1 MVACSDFTQPP
12 LHIQG
17 MIQLP
22 LSATK
27 KLYRNNNHSRADH
40 RIDHEF
46 ADRSVATGN
55 AEFHQQ
61 IRQTDVFHRQ
71 ELSCSCHA
79 QCTGQIGLAAV
90 GSPRQ
95 DHIVVLMDV
104 VAGPEAEQFFLLQ
117 LPVWQILHILQT
129 SCRVGEGCLPDQA
142 LQMVALSCIPFCVNN
157 KPQSVLNAQ
166 NAHRS
171 TGYTSG
177 APAAYIPGPCCT
189 G

>member
-1 MVACSDFTQPP
+1 MVACSDFTLPP

-79 QCTGQIGLAAV
+79 QCTGQIGLAAA
-90 GSPRQ
+90 GSPP
-95 DHIVVLMDV
+95 
-104 VAGPEAEQFFLLQ
+104 AGSHCGA
-117 LPVWQILHILQT
+117 HGC
-129 SCRVGEGCLPDQA
+129 SCRSRGGAVLPSSASCLADTPHSPDK
-142 LQMVALSCIPFCVNN
+142 LQGRRRLPA
-157 KPQSVLNAQ
+157 
-166 NAHRS
+166 
-171 TGYTSG
+171 GSG
-177 APAAYIPGPCCT
+177 AANDCSFVHSILRQQ
-189 G
+189 

>member
-1 MVACSDFTQPP
+1 MVACSDFTPPP

-79 QCTGQIGLAAV
+79 QCTGQIGLAAA
-90 GSPRQ
+90 GSPP
-95 DHIVVLMDV
+95 
-104 VAGPEAEQFFLLQ
+104 AGSHCGA
-117 LPVWQILHILQT
+117 HGC
-129 SCRVGEGCLPDQA
+129 SCRSRGGAVLPSSASCLADTPHSPDK
-142 LQMVALSCIPFCVNN
+142 LQGRRRLPA
-157 KPQSVLNAQ
+157 
-166 NAHRS
+166 
-171 TGYTSG
+171 GSG
-177 APAAYIPGPCCT
+177 AANGCSFVHSILRQQ
-189 G
+189 

>member
-1 MVACSDFTQPP
+1 MVACSDFTPPP

-71 ELSCSCHA
+71 KLSCSCHA
-79 QCTGQIGLAAV
+79 QCTGQIGLAAA
-90 GSPRQ
+90 GSPP
-95 DHIVVLMDV
+95 
-104 VAGPEAEQFFLLQ
+104 AGSHCGA
-117 LPVWQILHILQT
+117 HGC
-129 SCRVGEGCLPDQA
+129 SCRSRGGAVLPSSASCLADTPHSPDK
-142 LQMVALSCIPFCVNN
+142 LQGRRRLPA
-157 KPQSVLNAQ
+157 
-166 NAHRS
+166 
-171 TGYTSG
+171 GSG
-177 APAAYIPGPCCT
+177 AANGCSFVHSILRQQ
-189 G
+189 

>member
-1 MVACSDFTQPP
+1 MVACSDFTLPP

-79 QCTGQIGLAAV
+79 QCTGQIGLAAA
-90 GSPRQ
+90 GSPP
-95 DHIVVLMDV
+95 
-104 VAGPEAEQFFLLQ
+104 AGSHCGA
-117 LPVWQILHILQT
+117 HGC
-129 SCRVGEGCLPDQA
+129 SCRSRGGAVLPSSASCLADTPHSPDK
-142 LQMVALSCIPFCVNN
+142 LQGRRRLPA
-157 KPQSVLNAQ
+157 
-166 NAHRS
+166 
-171 TGYTSG
+171 GSG
-177 APAAYIPGPCCT
+177 AANGCSFVHSILRQQ
-189 G
+189 